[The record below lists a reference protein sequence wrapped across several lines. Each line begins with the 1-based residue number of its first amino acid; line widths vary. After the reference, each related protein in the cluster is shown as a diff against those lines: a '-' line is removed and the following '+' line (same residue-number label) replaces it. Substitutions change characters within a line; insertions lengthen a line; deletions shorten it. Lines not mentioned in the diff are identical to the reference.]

1 MDQKNVVPKNNA
13 WYRSW
18 ITKINNIFIDH
29 AEDLDLV
36 MPMHNLL
43 KYSDNSSMESRN
55 LWNYDRDKIDD
66 DNDNASN
73 SESFKFKVKI
83 IGKTNARSSQSQW
96 PPQAPQNLDGYQSPR
111 SAIKQRSCYSIKI
124 FE

>member
-1 MDQKNVVPKNNA
+1 
-13 WYRSW
+13 
-18 ITKINNIFIDH
+18 
-29 AEDLDLV
+29 

-83 IGKTNARSSQSQW
+83 IGKTNARSSQS
-96 PPQAPQNLDGYQSPR
+96 
-111 SAIKQRSCYSIKI
+111 
-124 FE
+124 